1 MPQNANRCPHCWAAL
16 AADVTDFCPFC
27 RKSLGVKRQSRRGS
41 EAPNAG
47 PVTPPPP
54 PPPPYIPYQPH
65 EPGVSSAA
73 PAVAA
78 APAAGAVAVLERD
91 PVEYPGTPLPPD
103 FFDALPE
110 RARKP
115 RSRWSFGRVIG
126 IATVVGIGVVSSV
139 IADAGNEKNSSPA
152 RHLLAG
158 PCAEY
163 RDFTTRSDREA
174 FEQGTLWFQSNA
186 DTFAAAARLDP
197 DLREASEAVAWYK
210 SAIEANFAPMRLM
223 SADELTAKERPVAL
237 ACYRGAGRA

>member
-1 MPQNANRCPHCWAAL
+1 VPQNANRCPHCWAAL

-27 RKSLGVKRQSRRGS
+27 RKSLGIGKQQLRRNP
-41 EAPNAG
+41 EAPTSG

-54 PPPPYIPYQPH
+54 PPGYTPYPPY
-65 EPGVSSAA
+65 EPAVSAA
-73 PAVAA
+73 PAVTA

-126 IATVVGIGVVSSV
+126 VLTVVGIGVVSSV
-139 IADAGNEKNSSPA
+139 MADEGNDKNSSPA

-163 RDFTTRSDREA
+163 RDFTTRSDAAA
-174 FEQGTLWFQSNA
+174 FEQGTVWFQSNA

-197 DLREASEAVAWYK
+197 DLRDASEAVAWYK

-223 SADELTAKERPVAL
+223 SAEELTAKERPVAL